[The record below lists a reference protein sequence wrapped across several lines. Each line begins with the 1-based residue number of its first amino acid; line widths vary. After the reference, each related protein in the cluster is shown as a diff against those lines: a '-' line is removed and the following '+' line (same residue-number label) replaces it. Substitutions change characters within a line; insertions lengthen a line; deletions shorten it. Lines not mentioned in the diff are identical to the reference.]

1 MKRSHGFQRSA
12 MVRPRT
18 DTLRSAAARQVI
30 IMCRWRLHDG
40 LVAALW
46 CQSPRAVFRPT
57 AVSVEDRQ
65 AVCALWRTTVR
76 PQAKQW
82 YDGPDALAFLSV
94 QPNRL
99 EPLVRAQRVLAP
111 PPASRRPYRP

>member
-1 MKRSHGFQRSA
+1 MASSRRYGVNRPEQFSGRQLLALKTVKRSAPCG
-12 MVRPRT
+12 
-18 DTLRSAAARQVI
+18 
-30 IMCRWRLHDG
+30 
-40 LVAALW
+40 
-46 CQSPRAVFRPT
+46 
-57 AVSVEDRQ
+57 
-65 AVCALWRTTVR
+65 TTVR